1 MEENQFSEEELFS
14 NMRGVEEKEA
24 TLESRKHSGIQDQ
37 EEIDLFELLGII
49 WKRKKLIFALVFV
62 VTALAVVYSLIA
74 TPVYR
79 ASAKIIPVSSG
90 RGISIP
96 IPGELMGFAGLL
108 GANLGGGD
116 NIIKAVLNSR
126 ELAKT
131 VVQKYDL
138 KRYIY
143 PNIWDEET
151 GELKV
156 SSEKI
161 PQEDE
166 IAETF
171 LKNFVQIVDQKRDGV
186 IEISVLFP
194 KHATLSAIVANEMV
208 YSLQN
213 ILNQKAYTNAKRNRI
228 FIEEQVKIAKAN
240 LERAENEFREFQE
253 KYNVVAMDKQMEE
266 SIKLYAELVGM
277 LSEREVRLGVLRRIT
292 TPDNPEAVSLEYE
305 ISELKRKLRELE
317 EGQKNKAVK
326 GYILDPTKKIIIP
339 IERVPDVALE
349 YIRKRRELEIQNE
362 IYKVLLTA
370 LEKAKIDEAKED
382 ISFQVIDYA
391 YPPSHRFKPKRK
403 LIVAASFASSALLGI
418 FLAFVIE
425 AIDRRKKEGKTVVS
439 GEQKDQSSLT

>member
-240 LERAENEFREFQE
+240 L
-253 KYNVVAMDKQMEE
+253 
-266 SIKLYAELVGM
+266 
-277 LSEREVRLGVLRRIT
+277 
-292 TPDNPEAVSLEYE
+292 
-305 ISELKRKLRELE
+305 
-317 EGQKNKAVK
+317 
-326 GYILDPTKKIIIP
+326 
-339 IERVPDVALE
+339 
-349 YIRKRRELEIQNE
+349 
-362 IYKVLLTA
+362 
-370 LEKAKIDEAKED
+370 
-382 ISFQVIDYA
+382 
-391 YPPSHRFKPKRK
+391 
-403 LIVAASFASSALLGI
+403 
-418 FLAFVIE
+418 
-425 AIDRRKKEGKTVVS
+425 
-439 GEQKDQSSLT
+439 

>member
-1 MEENQFSEEELFS
+1 
-14 NMRGVEEKEA
+14 
-24 TLESRKHSGIQDQ
+24 
-37 EEIDLFELLGII
+37 
-49 WKRKKLIFALVFV
+49 
-62 VTALAVVYSLIA
+62 
-74 TPVYR
+74 
-79 ASAKIIPVSSG
+79 
-90 RGISIP
+90 
-96 IPGELMGFAGLL
+96 
-108 GANLGGGD
+108 
-116 NIIKAVLNSR
+116 
-126 ELAKT
+126 
-131 VVQKYDL
+131 
-138 KRYIY
+138 
-143 PNIWDEET
+143 
-151 GELKV
+151 
-156 SSEKI
+156 
-161 PQEDE
+161 
-166 IAETF
+166 
-171 LKNFVQIVDQKRDGV
+171 
-186 IEISVLFP
+186 
-194 KHATLSAIVANEMV
+194 
-208 YSLQN
+208 
-213 ILNQKAYTNAKRNRI
+213 
-228 FIEEQVKIAKAN
+228 
-240 LERAENEFREFQE
+240 
-253 KYNVVAMDKQMEE
+253 MEE